1 MLINNVKAMNFLG
14 LDLNCERRFCDPAK
28 HDFAGMIDEPRP
40 AGVRASDAASAA
52 DDVSPLRGRYAGERK
67 VKSFSCLD
75 QFLCMAFA
83 QLTYRESLRDI
94 EACLRAQRS
103 KLYHL
108 GIRATVARN
117 TLANANAVRDWRIYA
132 DFAPEPDRHRATVVR
147 RRALRCRLKETVYAL
162 DTTTIDLCLSV
173 FPWAPFRSTKAA
185 IKLHTLLDLRGNIPT
200 FIHISDGKMH
210 DVNILDQL
218 LPEPGAFYIMDR
230 GFLDFERLYR
240 FHEAGSFFVTRGK
253 VESQGPAPLLASG
266 RPHHRTDLR
275 SDRRA
280 HRFLLAQGLRS
291 AAATHP
297 LQGPRDRQDAGL
309 PDQQLRLAGAHDITE
324 LYRCRWQVELF
335 FKWIKQHLR
344 IKAFFGTSENAVKT
358 QIWIA
363 VSVYVLV
370 AIVKKRLKL
379 SASLYEI
386 LQILSL
392 TMFERMPLDQL
403 LAQAVTDDI
412 GSISDK
418 QLILFE

>member
-1 MLINNVKAMNFLG
+1 MNRGKLVFAQLMQH
-14 LDLNCERRFCDPAK
+14 LPLTTFRRCVT
-28 HDFAGMIDEPRP
+28 RY
-40 AGVRASDAASAA
+40 
-52 DDVSPLRGRYAGERK
+52 RGAFK

-83 QLTYRESLRDI
+83 QLTFRESLRDI
-94 EACLRAQRS
+94 EVCLRAQSS

-108 GIRATVARN
+108 GIRSAVARN

-132 DFAPEPDRHRATVVR
+132 DFAQSLIGIARPLYAQESFGVD
-147 RRALRCRLKETVYAL
+147 LQETVYAL

-173 FPWAPFRSTKAA
+173 FPWAVFRTAKTA

-200 FIHISDGKMH
+200 FIHISDGKVH
-210 DVNILDQL
+210 EVNILDQL
-218 LPEPGAFYIMDR
+218 LPEPGAFYLMDR

-253 VESQGPAPLLASG
+253 SNLKVRRRYSHPVDRTTGLICDQSVVLTGFYSHQGFEAPL
-266 RPHHRTDLR
+266 
-275 SDRRA
+275 RRI
-280 HRFLLAQGLRS
+280 RFKDPETAKTLIFL
-291 AAATHP
+291 TNNFV
-297 LQGPRDRQDAGL
+297 L
-309 PDQQLRLAGAHDITE
+309 PAFTITE

-344 IKAFFGTSENAVKT
+344 IKAFFGTSENAVRS

-363 VSVYVLV
+363 VSAYVLV
-370 AIVKKRLKL
+370 AIVKKRLRL

-392 TMFERMPLDQL
+392 TMFEKIPLDQL
-403 LAQAVTDDI
+403 LAQTM
-412 GSISDK
+412 SDEIQQVSDN
-418 QLILFE
+418 QLILFA

>member
-1 MLINNVKAMNFLG
+1 MNRGKLVFAQLMQH
-14 LDLNCERRFCDPAK
+14 LPLTTFRRCV
-28 HDFAGMIDEPRP
+28 IRY
-40 AGVRASDAASAA
+40 
-52 DDVSPLRGRYAGERK
+52 RGEFK

-94 EACLRAQRS
+94 EVCLRAQSS

-108 GIRATVARN
+108 GIRSVVARN

-132 DFAPEPDRHRATVVR
+132 DFAQSLIGIARRLYAQEPFGID
-147 RRALRCRLKETVYAL
+147 LKETVYAL
-162 DTTTIDLCLSV
+162 DATTIDLCLSV
-173 FPWAPFRSTKAA
+173 FPWAVFRSAKAA

-200 FIHISDGKMH
+200 FIHISDGKVH
-210 DVNILDQL
+210 EVNILDQL

-253 VESQGPAPLLASG
+253 SNLQVQRRYSHPVDRTTGLICDQSVVLTGFYSHQGFEAPL
-266 RPHHRTDLR
+266 
-275 SDRRA
+275 RRI
-280 HRFLLAQGLRS
+280 RFKDPETAKTLIFL
-291 AAATHP
+291 TNNFV
-297 LQGPRDRQDAGL
+297 L
-309 PDQQLRLAGAHDITE
+309 PAFTITE

-344 IKAFFGTSENAVKT
+344 IKAFFGTSENAVKS

-363 VSVYVLV
+363 VSAYVLV
-370 AIVKKRLKL
+370 AIVKKRLHL

-392 TMFERMPLDQL
+392 TMFEKIPLDQL
-403 LAQAVTDDI
+403 LAQI
-412 GSISDK
+412 ISDQIQPLSDN
-418 QLILFE
+418 QLILFT